1 MISGRVDRL
10 ENSLS
15 NFLRT
20 LATPEPIK
28 DWSLTSLKEKLIKI
42 GAKVVSHGRYV
53 TVQMAEVGAPRR
65 REEEIW

>member
-1 MISGRVDRL
+1 
-10 ENSLS
+10 
-15 NFLRT
+15 

-53 TVQMAEVGAPRR
+53 DLPRPKLFNHPAKSRMAISVSS
-65 REEEIW
+65 